1 MWIKKLKH
9 RNSAPEGSHL
19 RESGGRSVHKEQA
32 RKDQARKNPARPVL
46 WVCLAVAALMLT
58 AFVVFGAGNSLIQ
71 TPPAPAPAP
80 ETTPA
85 LP

>member
-71 TPPAPAPAP
+71 TPPAPAPAH

>member
-1 MWIKKLKH
+1 M
-9 RNSAPEGSHL
+9 
-19 RESGGRSVHKEQA
+19 RESGGVPAHKEQA